1 MKNSEKAAKGVVL
14 EIVLKMAV
22 ERWQVTRA
30 HARFFT
36 FLLFLFFYFLFFPSF
51 LCSVIVIVV
60 VDKAKGGVECK

>member
-14 EIVLKMAV
+14 EIVLRMAV

-36 FLLFLFFYFLFFPSF
+36 FFIFYFFIYFLFSF
-51 LCSVIVIVV
+51 LCSVIVVI